1 MTRAARVRP
10 SLAGAGPR
18 PTLRPDRISRRSA
31 SIARMSRWLRSM
43 ILCLVALALPWQAVA
58 GSALGLCMSHGSAAV
73 ARPAVA
79 GHHADE
85 AAPMGHGAYA
95 AHHAAMQSAL
105 VTDLDA
111 AASSGDEAG
120 TLFATDAQSCA
131 FCAACAAPAA
141 LLPAASPSPASPV
154 PDGGWAAGPAAAIA
168 GIVAPALER
177 PPRLPAA

>member
-1 MTRAARVRP
+1 
-10 SLAGAGPR
+10 
-18 PTLRPDRISRRSA
+18 
-31 SIARMSRWLRSM
+31 MSRWLRSM

-73 ARPAVA
+73 ANPAGA

-85 AAPMGHGAYA
+85 AAPMGHGAHA
-95 AHHAAMQSAL
+95 AHHAAMQPALAMQSAL

-120 TLFATDAQSCA
+120 TLFATGAQSCA

-141 LLPAASPSPASPV
+141 LLPAALHAAASPV